1 MKSTEVI
8 ARGNDYVFNEID
20 GEVVMMNIETGAYA
34 SMNAT
39 GKSIWNLLEQSVSID
54 AVINAL
60 VSEYNVSKQQCEKD
74 IIPFI
79 EKMIAQKIVV
89 KID

>member
-1 MKSTEVI
+1 MVL

-34 SMNAT
+34 SMNDT
-39 GKSIWNLLEQSVSID
+39 GKAIWNLLEQPVSID
-54 AVINAL
+54 AVIEAL
-60 VSEYNVSKQQCEKD
+60 VREYNISAEQCAKD
-74 IIPFI
+74 ITPFI

-89 KID
+89 KVD